1 MNRNLLI
8 GAVAAII
15 IATGTF
21 FFLGQKDPVT
31 QVAEATA
38 ANASEAIDT
47 SGIAEMTLGEAD
59 APVTLVEYASFTCP
73 HCRTFHQNIF
83 KQLKADYIDTGKVR
97 FIYREVY
104 FDPYGLWAGVVARC
118 GGGQRYFG
126 LVDLIYENQ
135 SSWTRGEAAQVAG
148 NLKRLGKLTGMD
160 DATLDACLRDN
171 DKMRALT
178 ALYQKNAEADGI
190 RSTPSFVIDGK
201 TYSNMSYE
209 EMKAIIDAAL

>member
-8 GAVAAII
+8 GAVAAI
-15 IATGTF
+15 AVAAGAF
-21 FFLGQKDPVT
+21 FLLGQKDPVT

-47 SGIAEMTLGEAD
+47 SGITEMTLGD
-59 APVTLVEYASFTCP
+59 PSAPVTIVEYASFTCP
-73 HCRTFHQNIF
+73 HCRTFHQNVF
-83 KQLKADYIDTGKVR
+83 KQLKADYIDTGKVK
-97 FIYREVY
+97 FVYREVY

-135 SSWTRGEAAQVAG
+135 SSWTQGEAAQVAG

-160 DATLDACLRDN
+160 DATLDACLQDN